1 MCLRA
6 VLTWLSCPWYQDS
19 ISLSLSASLSL
30 SLPLLSFSPTIIKTH
45 QLVKGNLKSNLKK
58 CFYSYA
64 FSFLACLFDLVLFL
78 FRKRR
83 RITQKFPSQR
93 PLQVLGW
100 FLFLFL
106 KKRAKQIAA
115 GARVFTSTAC
125 PDLFRELV
133 PHSGQILRP
142 PAPVGSWRDTP
153 WDAFI
158 LPWPENS
165 EFQRDSIPNAGLFSF
180 LLPASTFSLSPKI
193 KKYF

>member
-19 ISLSLSASLSL
+19 ISLSLSLSASLSL

-106 KKRAKQIAA
+106 KKRVKQIAA

-142 PAPVGSWRDTP
+142 LLQEAPGVT
-153 WDAFI
+153 
-158 LPWPENS
+158 LPGMHSFFPDQRTQNS
-165 EFQRDSIPNAGLFSF
+165 RGT
-180 LLPASTFSLSPKI
+180 ASQMQGFSLFYYLLLLLASALR
-193 KKYF
+193 